1 MNIEMMMRYERLYI
15 SVDSKCK
22 RVKQTKQTKVKRL
35 SIDRMG
41 AVLQLR
47 EEKFR
52 QIQNI
57 QNESKVKQD
66 KLNEDDE

>member
-1 MNIEMMMRYERLYI
+1 MYG
-15 SVDSKCK
+15 
-22 RVKQTKQTKVKRL
+22 VKQTKQTKVKRL
-35 SIDRMG
+35 SIDRLG

-66 KLNEDDE
+66 KTQ